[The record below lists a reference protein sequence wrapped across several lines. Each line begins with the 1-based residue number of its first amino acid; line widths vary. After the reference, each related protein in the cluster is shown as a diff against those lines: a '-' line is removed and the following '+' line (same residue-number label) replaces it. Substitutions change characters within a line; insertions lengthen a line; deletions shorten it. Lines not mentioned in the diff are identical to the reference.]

1 MTTRLNPEK
10 HRLKLGFIPLTDCAP
25 LVVAHEL
32 GFFRHYGLD
41 VTLSRENSWAN
52 IRDKVG
58 MGLLDGAHMLAG
70 IPIAA
75 SLGLGS
81 PKMPMLTALG
91 LNLNGNAITVS
102 QALFARMLAA
112 DPIAAATPA
121 TSAKALQRVI
131 ELDKTAGK
139 PQLTF
144 AMVYPVSSHHYL
156 IRHWLASAGID
167 PNEDIR
173 LIVIPP
179 PQMVNYLR
187 ASTIDGYCVGEPWNT
202 LAVQQGL
209 GRMVITSHA
218 IWNNHPEKV
227 FGVSA
232 AWAEQY
238 PHTHQAVLRALLE
251 ACRWLDQPTNRL
263 AAVKLLT
270 QNRYVD
276 TPAATLATAMTG
288 TLQYTAD
295 QPPVPLADFN
305 VFYRY
310 AATFPWRS
318 HAVLTI
324 AQMYRWGQ
332 LAEALDIQAVAEQ
345 VYRPELY
352 RQAAGALGLPY
363 PIIDYKPEGVH
374 ATAWTLTEA
383 TQPIEMGPDLCLAGL
398 RYTPNALMRYLKS
411 LASFKGR
418 SFIVASE

>member
-1 MTTRLNPEK
+1 
-10 HRLKLGFIPLTDCAP
+10 
-25 LVVAHEL
+25 
-32 GFFRHYGLD
+32 
-41 VTLSRENSWAN
+41 
-52 IRDKVG
+52 
-58 MGLLDGAHMLAG
+58 
-70 IPIAA
+70 
-75 SLGLGS
+75 
-81 PKMPMLTALG
+81 
-91 LNLNGNAITVS
+91 
-102 QALFARMLAA
+102 
-112 DPIAAATPA
+112 
-121 TSAKALQRVI
+121 
-131 ELDKTAGK
+131 
-139 PQLTF
+139 
-144 AMVYPVSSHHYL
+144 
-156 IRHWLASAGID
+156 
-167 PNEDIR
+167 
-173 LIVIPP
+173 
-179 PQMVNYLR
+179 
-187 ASTIDGYCVGEPWNT
+187 
-202 LAVQQGL
+202 
-209 GRMVITSHA
+209 
-218 IWNNHPEKV
+218 
-227 FGVSA
+227 
-232 AWAEQY
+232 
-238 PHTHQAVLRALLE
+238 
-251 ACRWLDQPTNRL
+251 L